1 MGRRWSRS
9 RTAVAVAFAT
19 AALTTLTGCTAVDPS
34 KAVATT
40 PSVTTSTPSTVTTAP
55 ERDDVARLQQLA
67 DALVPLGSPGVLV
80 HTETAGRDPVDVV
93 AGVADLSTKE
103 PMDPSSHFRIASIT
117 KMFTATVVLQLAAEG
132 RIGLDQAV
140 NAITPGLL
148 ADDRVT
154 VRMLLNHTSGLGD
167 FPSGLGG
174 DSVLKEPRRVI
185 DPRQILAAVKAA
197 PSPPGPPGVT
207 QTYSNVGYL
216 ALGEVVATVTGAP
229 VSEAIRTRILDP
241 LRLTGTSWPTT
252 PALPDPHPHG
262 YLSTKPAERDQVD
275 YTEIDPT
282 FAGAAGSLVSTTADL
297 AAFVRA
303 LAQGRLVSAEYRDA
317 MVTPFQQVAKWQYGL
332 GVETFRAGCY
342 VPYVGHAGAVPGFG
356 TFVATTTDG
365 RRQVVLLTTN
375 SLVDVPDPQHALD
388 RLVEQA
394 LCPGIP

>member
-1 MGRRWSRS
+1 
-9 RTAVAVAFAT
+9 VV
-19 AALTTLTGCTAVDPS
+19 PS
-34 KAVATT
+34 EAVATT
-40 PSVTTSTPSTVTTAP
+40 PPVTTTTPGAVATAP
-55 ERDDVARLQQLA
+55 EHDDVARLQQLA

-93 AGVADLSTKE
+93 AGVADLSTKGQ
-103 PMDPSSHFRIASIT
+103 MDPASHFRIASIT
-117 KMFTATVVLQLAAEG
+117 KMFTATVVLQLAAER

-167 FPSGLGG
+167 LPSGLGV

-185 DPRQILAAVKAA
+185 DPRQILAAVKTA
-197 PSPPGPPGVT
+197 SPPLGPPGVT

-216 ALGEVVATVTGAP
+216 ALGEVVATVSGTP

-241 LRLTGTSWPTT
+241 LRLSGTSWPTT

-262 YLSTKPAERDQVD
+262 YLSTRPAERDQVD

-303 LAQGRLVSAEYRDA
+303 LAQGRLLSAEYRDP
-317 MVTPFQQVAKWQYGL
+317 MVTPFKQVAKWRYGL
-332 GVETFRAGCY
+332 GVEIFLPDCQ
-342 VPYVGHAGAVPGFG
+342 VPYVGHAGALPGFG

-375 SLVDVPDPQHALD
+375 SLIDVPDPQHALD

-394 LCPGIP
+394 LCPSIN